1 MSKARKVLDNWLQK
15 VISANPND
23 WNYTTD
29 LALSEL
35 RGLVMGMKCKHEAKN
50 TDCICVKCGSCL
62 HSECVGTQD
71 DYNQAVE
78 AIANEL
84 FGKE

>member
-35 RGLVMGMKCKHEAKN
+35 RGLVMGMRKRGCMGKE
-50 TDCICVKCGSCL
+50 CSCVK
-62 HSECVGTQD
+62 ED
-71 DYNQAVE
+71 DKTFNRAVE
-78 AIANEL
+78 AIADEL
-84 FGKE
+84 FGET